1 MTFSTLATLTT
12 FFSMEILFITHKY
25 PPSVGGMEKQSFELT
40 QRMKKHAVVHLLC
53 CANGESKLHFF
64 WQLKR
69 NIQQKLDQHPGISM
83 LHFNDGLAAAFC
95 SGTED
100 FPGILRTVTLHGL
113 DVVYP
118 NAFFQKK
125 ILPRIGRFQGIIA
138 VSQATAAACVERGID
153 PQKVHVIPNGVDHD
167 LADYV
172 PKSEEQ
178 QQFQRDYNIDF
189 NGKRTLILMGR
200 PVLRKGF
207 SWFLRSVFPL
217 LEKDFQVLIIGP
229 FRREKPFSA
238 TLLKILPATFRK
250 QLELLFG
257 MPSDEDAVRDLL
269 KSPELKG
276 RVQHLGKLPLSDIMQ
291 IMSASTAF
299 LMPNI
304 QVEGDMEGFG
314 LVCLEANLRGLP
326 VIAANLEGITDAV
339 QDGKNGWLLPS
350 QNVGVWVAA
359 LSKLD
364 YEPAASTAFGQQA
377 RQYVLDHFGW
387 EKMTA
392 EYYQYFEELL
402 TKSRP
407 NPL

>member
-53 CANGESKLHFF
+53 CANGESKLRFF

-138 VSQATAAACVERGID
+138 VSQATAAACVERGIE

-172 PKSEEQ
+172 PSLEEK

-217 LEKDFQVLIIGP
+217 LPEDFQLLMIGP
-229 FRREKPFSA
+229 FRREKPSNI
-238 TLLKILPATFRK
+238 LLKILPATFRK

-257 MPSDEDAVRDLL
+257 MPSDEDAVQDLL
-269 KSPELKG
+269 QSPELAG
-276 RVQHLGKLPLSDIMQ
+276 RVRHLGKLPLNDIMQ

-326 VIAANLEGITDAV
+326 VMAANLEGITDAV

-364 YEPAASTAFGQQA
+364 YEPAASTALRPAGQTVCT
-377 RQYVLDHFGW
+377 RSFWLGKDDGRVLSVF
-387 EKMTA
+387 
-392 EYYQYFEELL
+392 
-402 TKSRP
+402 
-407 NPL
+407 